1 MKYKIDWPSRGHLY
15 NNAELNDLNSF
26 LNEKN
31 TSLSKSKYVLKF
43 EKLFSDYVGVKSL
56 TTMSGA
62 HSLDISSFLLEAN
75 DNAEIIIPS
84 HTYCASAIPF
94 VRSKSKI
101 IWADI
106 NKDCF
111 TISYDHVKK
120 LITPKTKAIFIV
132 HLYGLIATDTEKI
145 IALAKKNKIK
155 VIEDCAQAL
164 GAFKGNKSVGSFG
177 DISCFSF
184 HSQKNLTT
192 LGEGGMICTNNN
204 DFIEKIKLYR
214 HNGHKPFENSTDY
227 WLPAM
232 TDVCEVSNDFI
243 PMKST
248 MSESQ
253 ALIGLSVLKSL
264 NNLTEKR
271 RELFNYM
278 TSKLSS
284 INELQFQKFNEKT
297 SHSHHLL
304 PARCTSKKWNRDDL
318 IRILHNKFSIKCVI
332 QYYPLH
338 RYSLFRNLGYGLAN
352 VPETEKFYDNMISF
366 PFSIIFNKRE
376 VDYIITSISESIKLL
391 NEHSNNSGKSGE

>member
-1 MKYKIDWPSRGHLY
+1 MKYKIDWPNRGHLY
-15 NNAELNDLNSF
+15 KKAELNDLNQF

-31 TSLSKSKYVLKF
+31 SSLSKSNYVLKF
-43 EKLFSDYVGVKSL
+43 VNLFSEYIGVIL
-56 TTMSGA
+56 TTRGC
-62 HSLDISSFLLEAN
+62 SFFRYFIFIEADDN
-75 DNAEIIIPS
+75 DEIIIPS
-84 HTYCASAIPF
+84 YYCASAIPY

-111 TISYDHVKK
+111 TISFDHVKK
-120 LITPKTKAIFIV
+120 LITPKTKAIVIV

-192 LGEGGMICTNNN
+192 LGEGGMISTNNN

-227 WLPAM
+227 WLPPM

-248 MSESQ
+248 MSES
-253 ALIGLSVLKSL
+253 ALI
-264 NNLTEKR
+264 
-271 RELFNYM
+271 
-278 TSKLSS
+278 
-284 INELQFQKFNEKT
+284 
-297 SHSHHLL
+297 
-304 PARCTSKKWNRDDL
+304 D
-318 IRILHNKFSIKCVI
+318 
-332 QYYPLH
+332 
-338 RYSLFRNLGYGLAN
+338 
-352 VPETEKFYDNMISF
+352 
-366 PFSIIFNKRE
+366 
-376 VDYIITSISESIKLL
+376 
-391 NEHSNNSGKSGE
+391 